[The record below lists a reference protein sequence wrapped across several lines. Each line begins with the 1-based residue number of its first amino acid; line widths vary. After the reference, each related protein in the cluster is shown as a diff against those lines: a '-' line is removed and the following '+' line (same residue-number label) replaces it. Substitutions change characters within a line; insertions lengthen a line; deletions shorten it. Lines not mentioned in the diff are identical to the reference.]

1 MFGDY
6 LILDSTSEQSAKMI
20 YKSMDKKLLLNKAIV
35 TIGGISGTRKSETAY
50 RLAEILIN
58 SGKQSHIISCDDYYV
73 TPWHLRNS
81 VRKKNIEIVGPEE
94 IDWRRMGWT
103 IETWENKLYTQLH
116 IFMLSKF
123 TTDVMQI
130 DIDKSTLDV
139 LIIEGLYAN
148 DLRIPSNFRAHL
160 GDTNP
165 ESTFS
170 FRRKRKKEDEDSSFR
185 KKVVERECE
194 AVEVLK
200 ENANLVVPLK
210 R

>member
-6 LILDSTSEQSAKMI
+6 LILDGTSEHSAKAI
-20 YKSMDKKLLLNKAIV
+20 YKNLDKKLLLNRTLI

-58 SGKQSHIISCDDYYV
+58 SGKQSHIISCDDYYT
-73 TPWHLRNS
+73 TPWHIRNS
-81 VRKKNIEIVGPEE
+81 VRKKNLSIVGPEE

-103 IETWENKLYTQLH
+103 VETWENSIYAQIH

-123 TTDVMQI
+123 TTDLMQL

-139 LIIEGLYAN
+139 LIVEGLYAN
-148 DLRIPSNFRAHL
+148 DLRIPSNFRVHL

-165 ESTFS
+165 ESTFY
-170 FRRKRKKEDEDSSFR
+170 FRRKRKKEDEDSAFR
-185 KKVVERECE
+185 KKVVELECK
-194 AVEVLK
+194 AVAKLTEHADLI
-200 ENANLVVPLK
+200 VPLK
-210 R
+210 K